1 MKVSI
6 ITATYNHEK
15 FIAKCIESV
24 LRQTYP
30 NWEQIIVDDGS
41 TDNTESIVREY
52 AAKDSRIKYIR
63 KEHEG
68 IMNLKNS
75 YNLALDNSTGDL
87 IAILEGDDYWPDYKL
102 EVQVPYFKDENI
114 ILTWGK
120 AEEVDA
126 KGNLINIIPPGYYT
140 KLNQKEMKRE
150 LFFGNYIPAV
160 SLMIRRFS
168 FDKIN
173 GFQQFLNL
181 HCIDHPT
188 ILTLIP
194 YGDFKYIPEYI
205 LGYWVKHGDNTTIS
219 YRENI
224 KPSYDSSYY
233 YYKKL
238 PRSIRTEYAKYDF
251 IMWTKLK
258 KEQYYQQFKLFAKQK
273 FPFITLL
280 IRNLVP
286 KRNISKSY
294 SNNLYKSNSNEK
306 DDSK

>member
-126 KGNLINIIPPGYYT
+126 KGNLIRVRPDEIYIKSDQIQAKKLLII
-140 KLNQKEMKRE
+140 
-150 LFFGNYIPAV
+150 GNYIPAV
-160 SLMIRRFS
+160 TIVIRKSSLCQ
-168 FDKIN
+168 N
-173 GFQQFLNL
+173 GGFKQYPNL
-181 HCIDHPT
+181 YAVDHT
-188 ILTLIP
+188 TLISL
-194 YGDFKYIPEYI
+194 IPFGNYFFIDNPI
-205 LGYWVKHGDNTTIS
+205 LGYWVKHGDNTTIRHK
-219 YRENI
+219 REI
-224 KPSYDSSYY
+224 KPIYDSAYHYY
-233 YYKKL
+233 RLLPKNIRKQFAINDFMMWFEIKKRL
-238 PRSIRTEYAKYDF
+238 IKQYIYLNRKQYNLFLTPR
-251 IMWTKLK
+251 
-258 KEQYYQQFKLFAKQK
+258 
-273 FPFITLL
+273 
-280 IRNLVP
+280 N
-286 KRNISKSY
+286 
-294 SNNLYKSNSNEK
+294 
-306 DDSK
+306 DD

>member
-102 EVQVPYFKDENI
+102 EVQVPYFKED
-114 ILTWGK
+114 
-120 AEEVDA
+120 
-126 KGNLINIIPPGYYT
+126 
-140 KLNQKEMKRE
+140 R
-150 LFFGNYIPAV
+150 
-160 SLMIRRFS
+160 
-168 FDKIN
+168 
-173 GFQQFLNL
+173 
-181 HCIDHPT
+181 
-188 ILTLIP
+188 
-194 YGDFKYIPEYI
+194 
-205 LGYWVKHGDNTTIS
+205 
-219 YRENI
+219 
-224 KPSYDSSYY
+224 
-233 YYKKL
+233 
-238 PRSIRTEYAKYDF
+238 
-251 IMWTKLK
+251 
-258 KEQYYQQFKLFAKQK
+258 
-273 FPFITLL
+273 
-280 IRNLVP
+280 
-286 KRNISKSY
+286 KSVV
-294 SNNLYKSNSNEK
+294 
-306 DDSK
+306 

>member
-15 FIAKCIESV
+15 FIGKCIESV

-52 AAKDSRIKYIR
+52 AAKDIRIKYIR

-75 YNLALDNSTGDL
+75 YNLALNNSTGDL

-114 ILTWGK
+114 ILAWGK

-126 KGNLINIIPPGYYT
+126 KGNLINTIPPEYYT

-160 SLMIRRFS
+160 SLMIRRLH

-188 ILTLIP
+188 ILSLIP
-194 YGDFKYIPEYI
+194 CGDFKYIPEYI

-219 YRENI
+219 YRKNI
-224 KPSYDSSYY
+224 KPSYDSSYSF
-233 YYKKL
+233 YKKL
-238 PRSIRTEYAKYDF
+238 PKSIRTEYGKYDF
-251 IMWTKLK
+251 IMWAKLK
-258 KEQYYQQFKLFAKQK
+258 KEQYYQQFKLFAKQN
-273 FPFITLL
+273 FPFITSL
-280 IRNLVP
+280 IRKVVP